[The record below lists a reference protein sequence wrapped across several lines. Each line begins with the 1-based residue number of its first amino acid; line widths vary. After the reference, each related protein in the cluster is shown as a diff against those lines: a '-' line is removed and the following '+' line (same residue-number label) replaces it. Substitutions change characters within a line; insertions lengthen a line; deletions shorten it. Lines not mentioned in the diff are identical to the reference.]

1 METKEYIVSEILEL
15 YVYGLLSE
23 TENEEINTMSD
34 THTEIKAEI
43 ITNKKVIVAI
53 SSSFT
58 PFYSV
63 ANYKKIKAK
72 LGLKHSPVVEM
83 NSSRNRVIY
92 MRWAAAV
99 LLMIGIGFQY
109 NQLERTSNQ
118 VVSTEIEKV
127 KIKKKLNELSIKNTQ
142 NKTS

>member
-1 METKEYIVSEILEL
+1 
-15 YVYGLLSE
+15 
-23 TENEEINTMSD
+23 
-34 THTEIKAEI
+34 
-43 ITNKKVIVAI
+43 
-53 SSSFT
+53 
-58 PFYSV
+58 
-63 ANYKKIKAK
+63 
-72 LGLKHSPVVEM
+72 
-83 NSSRNRVIY
+83 